1 MVAEQ
6 IAESGAPVI
15 MDPIYNLPTA
25 FEHLGARL
33 DNAAILHKAG
43 VQLIFTGMG
52 WHNTH
57 SAYLV
62 RQSAGNAVANGL
74 PKTASIAAITSNP
87 AEIFKLNYSGNI
99 REGEVANLVLW
110 SGDPFELT
118 AEAEMVMI
126 AGEKIK
132 IASRSLQL
140 RDRYYENIRNFIE
153 TELRSK

>member
-15 MDPIYNLPTA
+15 VDPIYNLPTA

-110 SGDPFELT
+110 NGDPFELT
-118 AEAEMVMI
+118 SEAEMVMI

-132 IASRSLQL
+132 MVSRSLQL
-140 RDRYYENIRNFIE
+140 RDRYYENIKNFIE

>member
-1 MVAEQ
+1 
-6 IAESGAPVI
+6 
-15 MDPIYNLPTA
+15 
-25 FEHLGARL
+25 
-33 DNAAILHKAG
+33 
-43 VQLIFTGMG
+43 MG

-99 REGEVANLVLW
+99 REEEVANLVLW

-118 AEAEMVMI
+118 TEAEMVII
-126 AGEKIK
+126 AGKKIEM
-132 IASRSLQL
+132 ISRSLQL
-140 RDRYYENIRNFIE
+140 RDRYYESIKSFIE
-153 TELRSK
+153 NESRGK

>member
-1 MVAEQ
+1 
-6 IAESGAPVI
+6 
-15 MDPIYNLPTA
+15 
-25 FEHLGARL
+25 
-33 DNAAILHKAG
+33 
-43 VQLIFTGMG
+43 MG

-87 AEIFKLNYSGNI
+87 AEIFKLKYSGNI

-118 AEAEMVMI
+118 TEAEMVII
-126 AGEKIK
+126 AGEKIEM
-132 IASRSLQL
+132 ISRSLQL
-140 RDRYYENIRNFIE
+140 RDRYYESIKSFIE
-153 TELRSK
+153 NESRGE

>member
-1 MVAEQ
+1 
-6 IAESGAPVI
+6 
-15 MDPIYNLPTA
+15 
-25 FEHLGARL
+25 
-33 DNAAILHKAG
+33 
-43 VQLIFTGMG
+43 MG

-118 AEAEMVMI
+118 TEAEMVII
-126 AGEKIK
+126 AGEKIEM
-132 IASRSLQL
+132 ISRSLQL
-140 RDRYYENIRNFIE
+140 RDRYYENIKSFIE
-153 TELRSK
+153 TNQEASERSLSFVKRSLTLAASSNSKFFAC